1 MTQSSTPSTTP
12 APTHTMAWV
21 SLIAGLLGLTLFP
34 FIGSIA
40 AVITGNIARREIAAS
55 GGAQSGDGLAFAGV
69 IMGWIGIGLGVIG
82 ICIACLFFVL
92 LPMGILTSIDTSS
105 LLAPVVLLA

>member
-12 APTHTMAWV
+12 VPTHSMAWV
-21 SLIAGLLGLTLFP
+21 SLIAGILGLTMFP

-55 GGAQSGDGLAFAGV
+55 GGTQSGDGMAFAGV

-82 ICIACLFFVL
+82 ICIACLIFII
-92 LPMGILTSIDTSS
+92 LPMGIISSIDTYG
-105 LLAPVVLLA
+105 LVAPIVLA